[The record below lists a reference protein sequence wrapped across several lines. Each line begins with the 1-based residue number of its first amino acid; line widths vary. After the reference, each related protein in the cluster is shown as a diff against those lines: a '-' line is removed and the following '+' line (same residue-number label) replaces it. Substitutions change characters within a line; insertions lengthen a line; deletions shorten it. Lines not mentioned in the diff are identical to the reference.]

1 MYIYHLPYEERK
13 ELCHILDQNNK
24 WEELGGSRMK
34 YDMITIESIRKEIY
48 RGNSPTG
55 ELLTIWGHQ
64 NHTVLELFVLLYH
77 MKHYQAMTVIK
88 KFVDEKYHPLIKD
101 GEDNLNT
108 LMRNIE
114 INKKETNRRDSKIHP
129 ENFNCDSEK
138 ILNSPQVV
146 IQAQL
151 ISREDNESVINPR
164 LLQPRSPL
172 PLGRLGTS
180 RMFTATDISCVA
192 ESAGAVPHIPY
203 EELQNSTNNWDNN
216 AILGKGGFG
225 TVYKGI

>member
-1 MYIYHLPYEERK
+1 
-13 ELCHILDQNNK
+13 
-24 WEELGGSRMK
+24 MK
-34 YDMITIESIRKEIY
+34 YDMITIEGIKKEIY
-48 RGNSPTG
+48 RGNSPTS
-55 ELLTIWGHQ
+55 ELMTIWGHQ
-64 NHTVLELFVLLYH
+64 NHTVLELFVLLYR

-108 LMRNIE
+108 LMRHIE
-114 INKKETNRRDSKIHP
+114 IDRKETNRRDSKIQQH
-129 ENFNCDSEK
+129 NFNCDSEK
-138 ILNSPQVV
+138 ILNVPQMAFQTP
-146 IQAQL
+146 IL
-151 ISREDNESVINPR
+151 SREDNESLVNPR
-164 LLQPRSPL
+164 LLQPKSPL

-180 RMFTATDISCVA
+180 RMFTATDISSVA

-225 TVYKGI
+225 TVYKGILYFAVLNCNKSTVYDFF